1 MGHPDIRAG
10 DAEREQ
16 ALERLRAASVAGQLT
31 VEELADRAERAG
43 HARTRRELDG
53 LLADLGPAPA
63 PGPAGY
69 AEPERHS
76 AVLSSLERSGR
87 WPLAQRTRYRAVFG
101 SVRLDLRQAVLA
113 APDVEL
119 EIRTVC
125 GSAQIIVPEGAEV
138 VLTGGGVMC
147 SRTVR
152 LPPAPTAAGAP
163 RVRIHVRGA
172 FGSLDVRAQA
182 RLGERLKAE
191 ALRLAERLAGPPP
204 PPPPPRP

>member
-1 MGHPDIRAG
+1 M
-10 DAEREQ
+10 
-16 ALERLRAASVAGQLT
+16 
-31 VEELADRAERAG
+31 
-43 HARTRRELDG
+43 
-53 LLADLGPAPA
+53 
-63 PGPAGY
+63 
-69 AEPERHS
+69 
-76 AVLSSLERSGR
+76 LSSLERSGR
-87 WPLAQRTRYRAVFG
+87 WPLAQRTTYRAVFG

-119 EIRTVC
+119 EIKTVC

-147 SRTVR
+147 SRSVR
-152 LPPAPTAAGAP
+152 LPAAPPAAGAP

-204 PPPPPRP
+204 PPRP